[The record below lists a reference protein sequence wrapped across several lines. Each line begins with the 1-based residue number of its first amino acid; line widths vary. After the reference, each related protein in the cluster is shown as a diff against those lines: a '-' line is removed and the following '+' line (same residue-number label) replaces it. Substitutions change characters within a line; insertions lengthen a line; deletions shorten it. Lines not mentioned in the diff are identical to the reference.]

1 MQVFA
6 SGEGRRIM
14 TLYEAPTHDSLTLQE
29 VLRRFGPAPVEVAL
43 EIGRQV
49 CLALEDLHREQSIH
63 GAVSPA
69 NLLLTRGSD
78 GRPVVKLIDL
88 RLAESA
94 PQYAS
99 PEQLGTDLVDERSD
113 VYSLGLVLGELLGGP
128 GGQVPEDLRAV
139 VQRATAQ
146 DPEQRFAGAEPLC
159 SALEAIQARYPL
171 AGDELAPLFD
181 REAAPEG
188 SPLDEITWG
197 PRSTPAGEGLA
208 WEGPEESA
216 EEEEEIAAA
225 PLPVRAPWRKTSM
238 LPAALPIGVML
249 VLAFFMFL
257 KGRPWWNPQ
266 VKEPPMPPIAAPPT
280 AAAPAPVIRSE
291 RHPEGESRAG
301 RIWEGERSARP
312 DPSARPSLQDDKP
325 PRPKLAPKRTPPP
338 RSAPEPSRLAKRETE
353 KKPAPIRT
361 PAPKKREKEPPV
373 RIAEVTRPIPQTP
386 RPKAPRPSVR
396 PAPVV
401 PVSRGPMHRGDL
413 IHPGPNVSVPVPL
426 DMPRFVYPAAARG
439 KAGDV
444 DVRLDLLVDEH
455 GKVID
460 AVVREGAPA
469 DLGFDK
475 VALAAARKVPFQ
487 PATRNNVAGKMWTE
501 MIFSFADPS
510 RSAR

>member
-78 GRPVVKLIDL
+78 GRPLVKLIDL

-113 VYSLGLVLGELLGGP
+113 VYSLGMVLNELLGGQ
-128 GGQVPEDLRAV
+128 GPEDLRAV

-146 DPEQRFAGAEPLC
+146 DPEARFANAAQLG

-171 AGDELAPLFD
+171 TGDELAPLFD
-181 REAAPEG
+181 REATPEG

-197 PRSTPAGEGLA
+197 PRSAPAGEGLA
-208 WEGPEESA
+208 WEEPAESTV
-216 EEEEEIAAA
+216 EEEEIAAA
-225 PLPVRAPWRKTSM
+225 PLPVRAPWRKTSL

-257 KGRPWWNPQ
+257 KGRAWWNPQ

-280 AAAPAPVIRSE
+280 AAAPAPAPILRPE

-312 DPSARPSLQDDKP
+312 DPSARPSRQEDKP
-325 PRPKLAPKRTPPP
+325 PKPKLAPKRTPAPK
-338 RSAPEPSRLAKRETE
+338 SAPEPSKLARRPTE
-353 KKPAPIRT
+353 KKPART
-361 PAPKKREKEPPV
+361 PVPRKQEKEPPV
-373 RIAEVTRPIPQTP
+373 RIAEVVRPA
-386 RPKAPRPSVR
+386 APRPTVR

-469 DLGFDK
+469 DLGFDQ